1 MYQNKIAYG
10 KKGYPWSASES
21 SKNVNYSEGICP
33 IAENL
38 HAETFLEL
46 EICRFELNEVEIQL
60 IISVFKKV
68 FDHFSI

>member
-10 KKGYPWSASES
+10 RNGYPWSASES
-21 SKNVNYSEGICP
+21 SKNINYSEGICP
-33 IAENL
+33 VAEKL